1 MDIEKEKWFVLVV
14 STDGHLVPTPEHLA
28 PKNTMYLDD
37 EGAIRDYRTKPTI
50 LDQEV
55 PPVDDT
61 AVRIKHLL
69 ENRKSILVDA
79 ARLSVMGDTP
89 DDIEALTVQAV
100 DFSRLPIK
108 SQQGGEAAQN
118 LMVNIIDNDQIAKEQ
133 ARQRADRRQAIE
145 AAREQADDIYLLDEL
160 ILMLPYKHRGILQ
173 DTYYFNFTK
182 ADLKEIYKSN
192 YPKRRDAAIWELSEQ
207 YKADVRRVRP

>member
-1 MDIEKEKWFVLVV
+1 MSIEREEWFVLVV

-28 PKNTMYLDD
+28 PKNTFYLDD
-37 EGAIRDYRTKPTI
+37 DGVIRDYRTKPAI
-50 LDQEV
+50 PDQEAR
-55 PPVDDT
+55 PADDT
-61 AVRIKHLL
+61 PEKIRHLL
-69 ENRKSILVDA
+69 ENRKSILVEA

-100 DFSRLPIK
+100 DFSRPSIQ

-118 LMVNIIDNDQIAKEQ
+118 LMVNILDHDQIAKEQ

-145 AAREQADDIYLLDEL
+145 TAREQADVIHLLDEL
-160 ILMLPYKHRGILQ
+160 ILMLPYKHRSVLQ
-173 DTYYFNFTK
+173 DTYYFYFSK
-182 ADLKEIYKSN
+182 ADLKDLYKSN

-207 YKADVRRVRP
+207 YKADVRRFRP